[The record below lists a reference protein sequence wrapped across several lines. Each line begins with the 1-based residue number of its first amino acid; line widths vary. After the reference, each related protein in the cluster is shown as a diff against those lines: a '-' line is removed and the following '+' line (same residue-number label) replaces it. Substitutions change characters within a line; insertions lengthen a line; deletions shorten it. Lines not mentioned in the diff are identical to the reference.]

1 MTYLNNVSKTKL
13 IAHIAAAVAAVLMA
27 AIGISVYG
35 ADVSALCLFVLFML
49 VYVMVPGYAIIR
61 LLGIDTPHLSTVL
74 ALSLYSGWGLNVLM
88 YFIADLL
95 HASFLLAAA
104 GPLIA
109 ICWLVYAYTAKRSG
123 SLKPASFSAGRSLAE
138 LPLSFCIFFV
148 IVLAY
153 ALLST
158 QYQYMAPDLSA
169 SIILNPDKAYH
180 MGLVDSLSHDYPL
193 QSPWIQGRYISYHI
207 FTEVLYS
214 IPVRFFNM
222 EADFLLLSCGPYLT
236 TFAICTSMYSFFA
249 ELTRKPERAG
259 IYCLLVMLANPYIAR
274 NIYKSIAFKFIITN
288 DNTSGY
294 GVMAAMAFVV
304 LLKYWFKAYD
314 KRGGRIPPAMTV
326 LLTAFL
332 MLVSGIKGPMGIVLI
347 SAFWGTLFLGW
358 ILRSCKFNLI
368 VPALSMSA
376 GFVIVYVTVL
386 GAKGRGTATGGNSL
400 ISFGD
405 ITNVSFWKEPMTEW
419 LKAASVPYPA
429 RLLILLAVF
438 MIFYLTAYLLP
449 FIVGYLRELYVV
461 LTKKK
466 AYVFYEVIVYASFLV
481 GFTAMF
487 FLRYSGHS
495 QIYFGLLSLFF
506 APLIAYWYLEDALP
520 RLSSGQMTG
529 ARAGLFKA
537 MLGISA
543 LMLVYTSIMLAV
555 SFDKMVPGAISHTDR
570 TREYNLYTSMSNAEW
585 QAMEW
590 IEDNT
595 PDDALLATDRYYSVA
610 PEKWAVDNRWANRF
624 FLYAA
629 YSNRF
634 CYIAGSGYNLGTSE
648 WPIRLE
654 MIKKNRELYDPGN
667 EARGDTARELGIDY
681 VVLSKRFTDVP
692 SLQGSGY
699 DLCYKNSD
707 IEIYEVKDAS

>member
-1 MTYLNNVSKTKL
+1 MTYLNKVTKTNL
-13 IAHIAAAVAAVLMA
+13 IAHIAAAIAAVLMA

-35 ADVSALCLFVLFML
+35 ADVSALCLFVIFML
-49 VYVMVPGYAIIR
+49 VYVMVPGYAIIK

-74 ALSLYSGWGLNVLM
+74 ALSLYSGWGLNVLL
-88 YFIADLL
+88 YFIADML
-95 HASFLLAAA
+95 HADVLLAAA
-104 GPLIA
+104 GPLITLA
-109 ICWLVYAYTAKRSG
+109 WLVYSYTTKRKG
-123 SLKPASFSAGRSLAE
+123 MLKPAGFSAGERLAQV
-138 LPLSFCIFFV
+138 PVSFCIFFL
-148 IVLAY
+148 IVLLY

-158 QYQYMAPDLSA
+158 QYQYMAPDLST
-169 SIILNPDKAYH
+169 SIIMNADKAYH
-180 MGLVDSLSHDYPL
+180 MGLIDSLSHDYPL

-207 FTEVLYS
+207 FTEVLYA
-214 IPVRFFNM
+214 IPVKFLGM

-236 TFAICTSMYSFFA
+236 TFAICTTMYSFFA

-259 IYCLLVMLANPYIAR
+259 IYCLLVMLANPYVAR
-274 NIYKSIAFKFIITN
+274 NIYKSIAFTFIITN

-294 GVMAAMAFVV
+294 GVVAAMGFII

-314 KRGGRIPPAMTV
+314 KRGERIPAAMTV

-347 SAFWGTLFLGW
+347 AAFWGTLFLGW
-358 ILRSCKFNLI
+358 ILRSCRFNLI
-368 VPALSMSA
+368 VPALTMSA
-376 GFVIVYVTVL
+376 GFAVVYMTIL

-405 ITNVSFWKEPMTEW
+405 ITNVSFWKEPVTEW

-429 RLLILLAVF
+429 RLIILLALF
-438 MIFYLTAYLLP
+438 MLFYLTAYLLP
-449 FIVGYLRELYVV
+449 FIIGYLRELYVV
-461 LTKKK
+461 LAKKK
-466 AYVFYEVIVYASFLV
+466 PYVFHEVIVYASFLV
-481 GFTAMF
+481 GFIAMF

-506 APLIAYWYLEDALP
+506 APLISYWYLEDAFQ
-520 RLSSGQMTG
+520 RYSSGLMTG
-529 ARAGLFKA
+529 ARAGLFKV

-543 LMLVYTSIMLAV
+543 VILVFSSIMLAV
-555 SFDKMVPGAISHTDR
+555 TFDNMVPAAVKHADR
-570 TREYNLYTSMSNAEW
+570 SREYEMYTSMSNAEW

-595 PDDALLATDRYYSVA
+595 PTDALLATDRYYSV
-610 PEKWAVDNRWANRF
+610 PLNKYAVDNRWANRF

-634 CYIAGSGYNLGTSE
+634 CYIAGSGYNLGTTE

-654 MIKKNRELYDPGN
+654 MIKKNRELYDPAN
-667 EARGDTARELGIDY
+667 EARGDTARELGVDY
-681 VVLSKRFTDVP
+681 VVVSKRFTDVP
-692 SLQGSGY
+692 SLQGCGY
-699 DLCYKNSD
+699 DLCYKNTD